1 MLKRGMRP
9 AHPGSILLGMIE
21 GLREET
27 GQPYT
32 IGEIA
37 EGLGITRKTLST
49 ILNQKAGVSPEM
61 AVKLSEAFG
70 TDADLWLNL
79 QRKYDLWLAEK
90 NVKRET
96 IRHFIPPQALAL
108 QPA

>member
-1 MLKRGMRP
+1 MRP
-9 AHPGSILLGMIE
+9 AHPGAILSGMLQ

-27 GQPYT
+27 ELPYT

-37 EGLGITRKTLST
+37 EGLGITRKTLSL
-49 ILNQKAGVSPEM
+49 ILNQRAGISPEM

-70 TDADLWLNL
+70 TDAELWLNL

-90 NVKRET
+90 TVKRET
-96 IRHFIPPQALAL
+96 IRHFISPQMAVL
-108 QPA
+108 QAV